1 MNEKKA
7 ISPEVLSRRL
17 VRECVCRNVTVG
29 SAESCT
35 GGLIAKLITDVPGSS
50 AVLAGAFVTYTN
62 EIKIGVLGV
71 DPAVIARESEVSV
84 ACAAEMAT
92 CARER
97 LGTTLAVSATG
108 FAGPG
113 GGTDADPV
121 GTVYLGIATP
131 KGVTVERFCAPEG
144 ATRKQVRV
152 AAATRALELL
162 WDAACRLEA

>member
-1 MNEKKA
+1 MKEQNGSAKA
-7 ISPEVLSRRL
+7 VTARRL
-17 VRECVCRNVTVG
+17 VREFSRRGITVG

-71 DPAVIARESEVSV
+71 DANVIARDTEVS
-84 ACAAEMAT
+84 ASCAAEMAS
-92 CARER
+92 CARKR

-113 GGTDADPV
+113 GGTDDDPV
-121 GTVYLGIATP
+121 GTVYLGVASP
-131 KGVTVERFCAPEG
+131 NGVTVERFCAPAG
-144 ATRKQVRV
+144 ATRRQVRT
-152 AAATRALELL
+152 AAAVRALDLL
-162 WDAACRLEA
+162 WNAVCSTEV